1 MHCFIAFA
9 IIFSYLILK
18 EQENMLVIDKN
29 IRQLYEITDDQVREI
44 SKYDI
49 KQDITLDSLC
59 SRDDIDTVKQ
69 AFSKVIGYD
78 INLLIDL
85 LKVPD
90 VNIDEILKVKERIAI
105 SDPDYNV
112 DDIVSS
118 FISVENGTAAQD
130 LEDMFKE
137 DNGEESESLI
147 YFKIPSKMKDI
158 EEVVSSRTVMDILDV
173 DTYNDIRVNS
183 LSFMNSGV
191 HPSEELY
198 VPIDKSNMS
207 YFLSQI
213 NGANSGVISFL
224 LPTTKGGVK
233 LISSVFSVEEES
245 LYVEKSESNFI
256 INSPYLVSR
265 QFSIFILGMKNGSM
279 VSGMWNWNGTSYSG
293 VKKDEIINFDK
304 SIGLDK
310 VFSQDINANI
320 IDFISTQ
327 DIDINDN

>member
-1 MHCFIAFA
+1 
-9 IIFSYLILK
+9 
-18 EQENMLVIDKN
+18 MLVIDKN

>member
-1 MHCFIAFA
+1 
-9 IIFSYLILK
+9 
-18 EQENMLVIDKN
+18 MLVIDKN

-44 SKYDI
+44 SKYNI
-49 KQDITLDSLC
+49 KKDITLDSLC

-69 AFSKVIGYD
+69 AFSKVIGSD
-78 INLLIDL
+78 ISLFIDL
-85 LKVPD
+85 LKVSD
-90 VNIDEILKVKERIAI
+90 VDIDEILKVKERIAI
-105 SDPDYNV
+105 SDPDYNI

-137 DNGEESESLI
+137 DNDEEGESLI
-147 YFKIPSKMKDI
+147 YFKIPSKMKEM
-158 EEVVSSRTVMDILDV
+158 EEVVSSRTVIDILDV
-173 DTYNDIRVNS
+173 DTYNDIRVSS

-191 HPSEELY
+191 HPNEELY
-198 VPIDKSNMS
+198 VPIDNSNMN

-233 LISSVFSVEEES
+233 LISSAFSVEEGS
-245 LYVEKSESNFI
+245 IYVEKSESHFI

-279 VSGMWNWNGTSYSG
+279 ISGMWNWNGTSYSG
-293 VKKDEIINFDK
+293 VKKDEIINFNE

-310 VFSQDINANI
+310 VFSQDINVNI